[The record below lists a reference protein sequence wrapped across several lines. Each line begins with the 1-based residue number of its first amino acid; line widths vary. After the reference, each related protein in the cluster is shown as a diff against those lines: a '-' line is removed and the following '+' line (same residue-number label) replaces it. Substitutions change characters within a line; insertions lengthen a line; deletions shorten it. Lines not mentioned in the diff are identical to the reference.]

1 MTVQLSPTSHAT
13 AALKRLV
20 VARVITSFTTN
31 FDRRREAGFV
41 PQVEVTTGAQDELSL
56 ARVRRRVEQDLSPLL
71 GRVTVSVI
79 SEPETQD
86 RLAGRAGRKRP

>member
-1 MTVQLSPTSHAT
+1 MQLSPTSHAT

-20 VARVITSFTTN
+20 IARVITSFTTN

-71 GRVTVSVI
+71 GRVTISVI
-79 SEPETQD
+79 SEPETKD